1 MLFQK
6 TVVSRTALDNNTGIW
21 EMTMK
26 KTTNR
31 AWIGFDL
38 GGTKMMAV
46 VLDDAARVL
55 ATRRRKT
62 KGEAGAKAG
71 MARVMETIDEAL
83 AEAKVDRSR
92 LAGIGMGVPGMLNL
106 NTGLLKLAPNL
117 GWRDVPLRTALTRRF
132 HVPIA
137 VANDVDA
144 GVFGE
149 YRFGAARGS
158 RCVVG
163 VFPGT
168 GVGGGC
174 IYEGRILRGKT
185 GSCMEIGHVPVIPD
199 GALCGCGRRGCL
211 ETVASRLGIAAELA
225 QAVYRGEAPQL
236 QKLAGTDIAA
246 IRSGII
252 REAMEAG
259 DRVVES
265 IVRHAARLI
274 GRVLVGTV
282 HQLAP
287 DTIVL
292 GGGLVEEMPKLFVGE
307 IAETLDKGVTDAFR
321 GSFKVKAARLG
332 DYATAMGAAA
342 LAADL
347 AGT

>member
-1 MLFQK
+1 
-6 TVVSRTALDNNTGIW
+6 
-21 EMTMK
+21 MK
-26 KTTNR
+26 KMKNR
-31 AWIGFDL
+31 IWIGFDL

-46 VLDDAARVL
+46 VLDDAFRVV

-62 KGEAGAKAG
+62 KGEAGAKVG
-71 MARVMETIDEAL
+71 VARIMETIDEAL
-83 AEAKVDRSR
+83 AEANIDRSR

-106 NTGLLKLAPNL
+106 NTGFLKLAPNL
-117 GWRDVPLRTALTRRF
+117 GWRDVPLRKMVTRHF
-132 HVPIA
+132 HVPVA

-144 GVFGE
+144 GVYGE
-149 YRFGAARGS
+149 YRFGSGRGA

-168 GVGGGC
+168 GIGGGC
-174 IYEGRILRGKT
+174 VYEGRILRGKT
-185 GSCMEIGHVPVIPD
+185 GSCMEIGHVPLVPD

-211 ETVASRLGIAAELA
+211 ETVASRLAISANLV

-236 QKLAGTDIAA
+236 QKLAGTDITS

-259 DRVVES
+259 DRVVER
-265 IVRHAARLI
+265 IVRHAAHQIGQVLI
-274 GRVLVGTV
+274 GTV

-287 DTIVL
+287 DVIVL
-292 GGGLVEEMPKLFVGE
+292 GGGLVEEMPALFVDE
-307 IAETLDKGVTDAFR
+307 IATTLNRGVTDAFR
-321 GSFKVKAARLG
+321 GSYKVAAARLG
-332 DYATAMGAAA
+332 DYATALGAAA

-347 AGT
+347 AGA